1 MIISYSVKIK
11 NLSVKNMRSV
21 TLFMSLKK
29 QQSKTLRKKNIFF
42 SVLWKYIYLNRA
54 CDYLDCALDESTY

>member
-42 SVLWKYIYLNRA
+42 SVL
-54 CDYLDCALDESTY
+54 